1 MHWTE
6 MAPRKFSDEILLDRI
21 RDDDEAALRELV
33 LRYYA
38 RLGEFS
44 FSIVKRRDVADEA
57 VMNVFHN
64 LWRRRGK
71 LSVNGSLKSYLFSAV
86 NNQAMTLRK
95 QQKRLST
102 VHLDDV
108 PQSQLIDGN
117 RSDSDLLY
125 RELRAAVEVLILNLP
140 ERRQAIFRMN
150 RFEGLSYSEIA
161 KEIGVTERTVQNHMI
176 SAFRQLAGRLPEI
189 RRGMHR

>member
-1 MHWTE
+1 MS
-6 MAPRKFSDEILLDRI
+6 ARKITDEALLDRVCN
-21 RDDDEAALRELV
+21 DDEAALRELV
-33 LRYYA
+33 LRFYA
-38 RLGEFS
+38 RLGEFA
-44 FSIVKRRDVADEA
+44 FTIVKRRDVADEA

-71 LSVNGSLKSYLFSAV
+71 LALNGTVKSYLFSAV

-95 QQKRLST
+95 QQRRLST

-108 PQSQLIDGN
+108 PQNQLIDAA

-150 RFEGLSYSEIA
+150 RFEGLSYAEIA

-189 RRGMHR
+189 RTGMQR